1 MATKTSLTFF
11 SGEEI
16 KAKVDAI
23 AASNVPTTTSTVR
36 NGKQPDS
43 NSLGADALVR
53 DEQVVGSKG
62 RGAVELWTDEDE
74 WSVSLPITLNHPT
87 SY

>member
-11 SGEEI
+11 SAEEI

-23 AASNVPTTTSTVR
+23 VASNTLTVNSAVR
-36 NGKQPDS
+36 NGKQPDKS
-43 NSLGADALVR
+43 STGIQEMNGGEAEAR
-53 DEQVVGSKG
+53 KG
-62 RGAVELWTDEDE
+62 RGAVDLWTDEDE